1 MRKSYFSVIFL
12 GYLIFLTIY
21 SVIPTASMSEK
32 YGIGGFELR
41 LDYWL
46 HMGAYFGV
54 AFLFLLWQFNSLVDK
69 RIFFIGLT
77 WLGCELFAY
86 ATELIQLFVPGRTYN
101 VYDFVANTSG
111 IVMAYLF
118 FIIFKKRLK
127 QSKFRMISV

>member
-69 RIFFIGLT
+69 RDFFYWANLVR
-77 WLGCELFAY
+77 L
-86 ATELIQLFVPGRTYN
+86 RT
-101 VYDFVANTSG
+101 
-111 IVMAYLF
+111 I
-118 FIIFKKRLK
+118 RLCH
-127 QSKFRMISV
+127 